1 MNSVMS
7 KYSFEERLPKGWHLG
22 KLYRG
27 KRAIYYNDIKLGTV
41 EDDFA
46 IAQRVQEIIEN
57 PPKEVISSYVK
68 EGKIQAAC
76 VKDAAAQKYLVKSEA
91 VSVTQAYS
99 LFPRLRAWLDR
110 QKPSEVEFSGIRYH
124 RKGTHWF
131 TEDGSP
137 LDTRKPYFNSNW
149 SARMLYNSGRYSLF
163 DIAQYSWSAFLE
175 CLGDEH
181 QKLFNQIKSK
191 AEEKKHLLATIH
203 KIEREDKLKKTR
215 REWISDD
222 EFEEYK
228 NLINSTLYDNL
239 VSSAENASMMFKRNC
254 LVSGFEW
261 VKPAVDKFI
270 LSVVGQVSAIKP
282 KLVSFSWSPL
292 LQRYEP
298 VYAPKRLSPDK
309 LELLLDLIPKV
320 MVGDMSGYE
329 ARLRF
334 TNGWYR
340 TIRYEQARFK
350 KSMYQFVPY
359 FAQLKKAGHKSFAE
373 TVDFVCN
380 NIKTLISMGFREADR
395 IRTAFVY
402 DSCRFIVDVK
412 SKVVKFIGFAGS
424 RYISLEGKETSGESD
439 EYVQKARAKF
449 RQSLGYLQFCVHKG
463 QSQWYVY
470 EDVQKSKNKWLKHS
484 PEFMSEINRRGAT
497 YINQYKKGVA

>member
-7 KYSFEERLPKGWHLG
+7 KYSFEERLPEGWHLG

-27 KRAIYYNDIKLGTV
+27 KRAIYYKDIKLGTV

-57 PPKEVISSYVK
+57 PPKEVIASYVK
-68 EGKIQAAC
+68 EGKIQASC
-76 VKDAAAQKYLVKSEA
+76 VKDAATQKYLVKSKV

-110 QKPSEVEFSGIRYH
+110 QKPSEVEFSGIRYY

-215 REWISDD
+215 REWLSDD

-239 VSSAENASMMFKRNC
+239 VSSAENASMMFKKNC

-282 KLVSFSWSPL
+282 KLVSFSWSPHH
-292 LQRYEP
+292 QRLP
-298 VYAPKRLSPDK
+298 
-309 LELLLDLIPKV
+309 
-320 MVGDMSGYE
+320 
-329 ARLRF
+329 
-334 TNGWYR
+334 
-340 TIRYEQARFK
+340 
-350 KSMYQFVPY
+350 
-359 FAQLKKAGHKSFAE
+359 
-373 TVDFVCN
+373 
-380 NIKTLISMGFREADR
+380 
-395 IRTAFVY
+395 
-402 DSCRFIVDVK
+402 
-412 SKVVKFIGFAGS
+412 
-424 RYISLEGKETSGESD
+424 
-439 EYVQKARAKF
+439 AKIY
-449 RQSLGYLQFCVHKG
+449 G
-463 QSQWYVY
+463 
-470 EDVQKSKNKWLKHS
+470 
-484 PEFMSEINRRGAT
+484 
-497 YINQYKKGVA
+497 

>member
-7 KYSFEERLPKGWHLG
+7 KYSFEDSLPIGWHLG
-22 KLYRG
+22 KVYRG
-27 KRAIYYNDIKLGTV
+27 KRAVYYNDTKLTTV
-41 EDDFA
+41 DDDFE
-46 IAQRVQEIIEN
+46 IANRVQEIIDN
-57 PPKEVISSYVK
+57 PPKEVLAAYVR
-68 EGKIQAAC
+68 EGKIQASEITDVAT
-76 VKDAAAQKYLVKSEA
+76 QKYLVKSGT

-99 LFPRLRAWLDR
+99 LFSRLRTWLDR
-110 QKPSEVEFSGIRYH
+110 QKPSEVEFAGIRYY
-124 RKGTHWF
+124 RKGTHWY
-131 TEDGSP
+131 TEDGNP

-149 SARMLYNSGRYSLF
+149 SARMLYNSGKYSLF

-181 QKLFNQIKSK
+181 QKLFNQIKAK
-191 AEEKKHLLATIH
+191 AEEKKHLLATLQR
-203 KIEREDKLKKTR
+203 IEREDCLKATR
-215 REWISDD
+215 RERISDA
-222 EFEEYK
+222 EYEDYK
-228 NLINSTLYDNL
+228 TLINSTLYDNL
-239 VSSAENASMMFKRNC
+239 VSSAENASMMFKKQC

-270 LSVVGQVSAIKP
+270 VDVIRQVCAIRP
-282 KLVSFSWSPL
+282 KLVSFAWSPL
-292 LQRYEP
+292 LQRFEP
-298 VYAPKRLSPDK
+298 VYAPKRLSSDK
-309 LELLLDLIPKV
+309 LDLLLDLIPKV

-334 TNGWYR
+334 TNGWLR

-359 FAQLKKAGHKSFAE
+359 FAQLRKAGHKSFAE
-373 TVDFVCN
+373 TVDFVCH
-380 NIKTLISMGFREADR
+380 NIKTLISMGFREANR

-402 DSCRFIVDVK
+402 DSCRFVVDVK

-424 RYISLEGKETSGESD
+424 RYISMEGKETSGETH
-439 EYVQKARAKF
+439 EYVEKARAKF
-449 RQSLGYLQFCVHKG
+449 RQSVGYLQFCVHKG
-463 QSQWYVY
+463 QSRWYAY

-484 PEFMSEINRRGAT
+484 PEFMTEINRRGAR